1 MKAESIRYD
10 KRISAHNVL
19 FDFSIGEYLDAVRGV
34 VEKNEFQRKR
44 LSGAKSVYSLLRE
57 DLIRDCVIP
66 PIVLALS
73 NIESPAQNLTPD
85 QARDVVQSHSKDLL
99 ILDGLQRTYTLLSL
113 ERELAPD
120 QLPLFLSQSLRVEIY
135 IGINRLGI
143 LYRMLTL
150 NTGQTP
156 MSLRQQIEMLYSDYL
171 DKGVEGITFVREVDE
186 QYATDPR
193 EYNFKDTIE
202 GFNSY
207 LERNELPLERA
218 DILENIKGLLSLSQ
232 ENSSKDVFRE
242 FVTAWLSFI
251 DKVMELCHDCQL
263 STEDIEEGKAVW
275 GKSVLQAFKRS
286 QALTGFGAAM
296 GKLRD
301 NEVLGS
307 LSELGGLS
315 QNLTLGDGDCK
326 DFLLSINQAVK
337 WLNLNTKKI
346 GNAQRMFFYFFFREL
361 YNRENDSF
369 QDLPRS
375 ISAALHKVETQLL

>member
-1 MKAESIRYD
+1 MKVESIRFD
-10 KRISAHNVL
+10 RRIDAHNVL
-19 FDFSIGEYLDAVRGV
+19 FNFSVGEYLDAVRDI
-34 VEKNEFQRKR
+34 VEKNEFQRKK
-44 LSGAKSVYSLLRE
+44 LSGSKGVYSLLRE
-57 DLIRDCVIP
+57 DLIKDCVIP

-73 NIESPAQNLTPD
+73 HIEYKGENLSPEVAQELVK
-85 QARDVVQSHSKDLL
+85 RHSQDLL
-99 ILDGLQRTYTLLSL
+99 ILDGLQRTYTLLSIEKDL
-113 ERELAPD
+113 PSD
-120 QLPLFLSQSLRVEIY
+120 QLPAYLAQSLRVEIY

-171 DKGVEGITFVREVDE
+171 QNGVEGIRFVREVDE
-186 QYATDPR
+186 QYATEAR

-218 DILENIKGLLSLSQ
+218 DILENVKGLLSLSQ

-242 FVTAWLSFI
+242 FVSAWLSFI
-251 DKVMELCHDCQL
+251 DKVTELCHNFQL
-263 STEDIEEGKAVW
+263 TVEDIDEGNAVW
-275 GKSVLQAFKRS
+275 GKSVLQIFKRS
-286 QALTGFGAAM
+286 QAFTGFGAAM

-301 NEVLGS
+301 LDLLES
-307 LSELGGLS
+307 LSQLNELSAHLH
-315 QNLTLGDGDCK
+315 LGDGDAR
-326 DFLLSINQAVK
+326 DFILSINQAVK

-346 GNAQRMFFYFFFREL
+346 GNAQRMFFYYFFREL

-369 QDLPRS
+369 RNLPRS
-375 ISAALHKVETQLL
+375 VTSALHKVQTQLF

>member
-10 KRISAHNVL
+10 KRINAHNVL
-19 FDFSIGEYLDAVRGV
+19 FNFSIGEYLGAVRDV

-44 LSGAKSVYSLLRE
+44 LSGAKNVYSLLRE

-73 NIESPAQNLTPD
+73 NIDSPGQTLTSD

-113 ERELAPD
+113 ERELPPD
-120 QLPLFLSQSLRVEIY
+120 QLQSFLAQSLRVEIY

-193 EYNFKDTIE
+193 EYNF
-202 GFNSY
+202 
-207 LERNELPLERA
+207 
-218 DILENIKGLLSLSQ
+218 
-232 ENSSKDVFRE
+232 
-242 FVTAWLSFI
+242 
-251 DKVMELCHDCQL
+251 
-263 STEDIEEGKAVW
+263 
-275 GKSVLQAFKRS
+275 
-286 QALTGFGAAM
+286 
-296 GKLRD
+296 
-301 NEVLGS
+301 
-307 LSELGGLS
+307 
-315 QNLTLGDGDCK
+315 
-326 DFLLSINQAVK
+326 
-337 WLNLNTKKI
+337 
-346 GNAQRMFFYFFFREL
+346 
-361 YNRENDSF
+361 
-369 QDLPRS
+369 
-375 ISAALHKVETQLL
+375 